1 MTVMKK
7 NKLCYTIISFEKSL
21 FWTRK
26 IGKIPFVNVFTEQIK
41 IKKDYLKKISVFE
54 II

>member
-1 MTVMKK
+1 MKK
-7 NKLCYTIISFEKSL
+7 NNLCNTISSFEKSL
-21 FWTRK
+21 FRTRK
-26 IGKIPFVNVFTEQIK
+26 IGEMSFVNVFTEQIK